1 MNCSTISRRLPAVL
15 WLALLFPASA
25 ASQLPGLPV
34 LQNAFANPGITV
46 GLNYGRAVDLTGY
59 AVAVAW
65 APRSGRF
72 AISGG
77 VGSAKPDD
85 TTASAAYGGRVSVPV
100 LHVMQG
106 ALGVGAFAGFGT
118 WPFANRSVAVLGVAA
133 GYQRPIGSLGVS
145 VHAAP
150 SYQRYSIS
158 SATEDVSGGLFR
170 FAAGVD
176 VSFGGRFGATLGFE
190 SGARHRSD
198 ALGTSSSIFG
208 LGVSYALRRVR

>member
-1 MNCSTISRRLPAVL
+1 
-15 WLALLFPASA
+15 
-25 ASQLPGLPV
+25 
-34 LQNAFANPGITV
+34 
-46 GLNYGRAVDLTGY
+46 VDLTGY

-190 SGARHRSD
+190 SGARQRSD

>member
-1 MNCSTISRRLPAVL
+1 MVSLRIQMALT
-15 WLALLFPASA
+15 ALLLTPSVVHG
-25 ASQLPGLPV
+25 QLPGLPV

-46 GLNYGRAVDLTGY
+46 GLNYGRAVNLTGY
-59 AVAVAW
+59 AAAVAW
-65 APRSGRF
+65 APGSGRF

-85 TTASAAYGGRVSVPV
+85 STSSVAYGGRVSVPV
-100 LHVMQG
+100 LHLLQG
-106 ALGVGAFAGFGT
+106 ALGVGAFGGFGT
-118 WPFANRSVAVLGVAA
+118 WPFADRSVAILGIAA

-158 SATEDVSGGLFR
+158 SKTEDVSGGLFR

-176 VSFGGRFGATLGFE
+176 VSFGGRYGATLGFE
-190 SGARHRSD
+190 SGAKRRTD

-208 LGVSYALRRVR
+208 LGLSYALRRVR